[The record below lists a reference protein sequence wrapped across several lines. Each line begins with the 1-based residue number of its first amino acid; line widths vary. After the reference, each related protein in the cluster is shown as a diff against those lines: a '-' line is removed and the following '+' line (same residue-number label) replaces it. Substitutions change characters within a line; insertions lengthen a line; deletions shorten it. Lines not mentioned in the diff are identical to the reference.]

1 MSTNVS
7 YFQSRLGA
15 GFSIAGSAITLT
27 LCGVEESG
35 NPQAF
40 TLAFQGPA
48 APELAQQTVVLER
61 AGDET
66 LAIFIV
72 PSGRNGAGVQY
83 HAVFNN

>member
-1 MSTNVS
+1 VS

-15 GFSIAGSAITLT
+15 GFSIAGSAIFLT
-27 LCGVEESG
+27 LSGVQASE
-35 NPQAF
+35 NPQVF
-40 TLAFQGPA
+40 SLVFQGPE

-61 AGDET
+61 AGDEA